1 MQEKNNQN
9 MLLELDRVSHFFDQ
23 RLVFK
28 DITLS
33 LGKGQV
39 LLLAGPN
46 GAGKTTL
53 VNIMTGLIRPVH
65 GTVQTGVPS
74 KKTAYLG
81 HHTFIYPGLSAL
93 ENLQFWAGMYSLD
106 RSEKELLDLLVLVG
120 LKGFAYENARTFS
133 RGMSQR
139 LSLARVLMLEPEL
152 IFLDEPATGMDAQS
166 RRMLREEIGKARQR
180 GASMVWVSHS
190 LEEDLDLADCVLYL
204 ENKKQAYLG
213 PAKDFRD
220 HCRENQL

>member
-1 MQEKNNQN
+1 MQEKDNQN
-9 MLLELDRVSHFFDQ
+9 ILLELDRVSHFFDQ

-28 DITLS
+28 DISLS

-53 VNIMTGLIRPVH
+53 VNIMTGLIRPVR
-65 GTVQTGVPS
+65 GTVHTGVS
-74 KKTAYLG
+74 SVKAAYLG

-93 ENLQFWAGMYSLD
+93 ENLRFWAGMYSLVK
-106 RSEKELLDLLVLVG
+106 SEEELLDLLALVG
-120 LKGFAYENARTFS
+120 LRSFAYENARIFS

-166 RRMLREEIGKARQR
+166 RRMLREEIAKARQR

-190 LEEDLDLADCVLYL
+190 LEEDLDLADQVLYL
-204 ENKKQAYLG
+204 DNKKQSYLG

-220 HCRENQL
+220 RCQESRL